1 MPDTSRHLYALSI
14 GSNRP
19 LSARLTPPRL
29 LAEAVRRI
37 GTLGDVVALSPTIE
51 TPPLGPSR
59 RRFANAALLVDS
71 ALPPPAMLAALQGIE
86 TGLGR
91 RRFQRWGARRLD
103 IDIILWSGGR
113 WRGRDLIIPHP
124 AFAQRDF
131 VLRPLSAIAPDW
143 KCPPS
148 GQSVRHLHALL
159 RKASYH
165 RATKG

>member
-14 GSNRP
+14 GSNQS

-29 LAEAVRRI
+29 LAEAICRI
-37 GTLGDVVALSPTIE
+37 ETLGGIRAVSPTIE

-71 ALPPPAMLAALQGIE
+71 ALPPLSMLAALQGIE
-86 TGLGR
+86 TSLGR
-91 RRFQRWGARRLD
+91 RRFRRWGARRID

-113 WRGRDLIIPHP
+113 WHSRDLIIPHP

-131 VLRPLSAIAPDW
+131 VLRPLATIAGAW
-143 KCPPS
+143 RTPPFS
-148 GQSVRHLHALL
+148 HSVRQLL
-159 RKASYH
+159 GRLQKAAPLA
-165 RATKG
+165 ATRG

>member
-1 MPDTSRHLYALSI
+1 MPDTSHHLYALSI

-37 GTLGDVVALSPTIE
+37 GALGDVVALSPTIE

-59 RRFANAALLVDS
+59 RRFANAALLVAS
-71 ALPPPAMLAALQGIE
+71 ALPPPVLLAALQGIE
-86 TGLGR
+86 AGLGR

-103 IDIILWSGGR
+103 IDIILWSGGH
-113 WRGRDLIIPHP
+113 WRSRDLLIPHP

-131 VLRPLSAIAPDW
+131 VLRPLGAIAPDW

-148 GQSVRHLHALL
+148 GHSVRHLHALL

-165 RATKG
+165 RTTRG

>member
-29 LAEAVRRI
+29 LAEAVRQI
-37 GTLGDVVALSPTIE
+37 GALGTVRALSPTIE
-51 TPPLGPSR
+51 TPPIGPSR

-113 WRGRDLIIPHP
+113 WRSRDLSIPHP

-131 VLRPLSAIAPDW
+131 VLRPLLAIAGDW
-143 KCPPS
+143 KCPRS
-148 GQSVRHLHALL
+148 GHSIRHLHALL
-159 RKASYH
+159 RKAAHH
-165 RATKG
+165 RTARG